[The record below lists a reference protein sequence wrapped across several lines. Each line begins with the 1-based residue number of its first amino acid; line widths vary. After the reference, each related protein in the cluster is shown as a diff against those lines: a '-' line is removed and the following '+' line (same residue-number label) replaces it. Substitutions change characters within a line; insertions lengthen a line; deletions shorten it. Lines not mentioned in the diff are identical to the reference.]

1 MILLDY
7 FKTALKP
14 SVLKLLAKVFVTAL
28 FPIKKT
34 NTANSKKYI
43 WIKK

>member
-14 SVLKLLAKVFVTAL
+14 SVLKLLVKVFVTAL
-28 FPIKKT
+28 FPI